1 MKKNFE
7 KKKDVEDNFK
17 RKKITLAD
25 LSDTSL
31 AKVRKDG
38 EKIKIGL
45 KLLIKYLEPYCD
57 EDGNLTIDL
66 NVFEI
71 TNEISKTNTIKD
83 ILERK
88 KAESENGL
96 EQVEE
101 TA

>member
-1 MKKNFE
+1 MSVLVYFCSC
-7 KKKDVEDNFK
+7 F
-17 RKKITLAD
+17 
-25 LSDTSL
+25 
-31 AKVRKDG
+31 
-38 EKIKIGL
+38 
-45 KLLIKYLEPYCD
+45 
-57 EDGNLTIDL
+57 NLTIDL

-96 EQVEE
+96 DQVEE

>member
-1 MKKNFE
+1 MVLN
-7 KKKDVEDNFK
+7 
-17 RKKITLAD
+17 
-25 LSDTSL
+25 TSFL
-31 AKVRKDG
+31 NQNW
-38 EKIKIGL
+38 
-45 KLLIKYLEPYCD
+45 CD